1 MPALE
6 GSYPAGRD
14 GIIAHYRDYLP
25 VTDKTPLFSLGEG
38 FTPLVHA
45 RWLGDELGL
54 RNLYLKNEGQNPTG
68 SFKDRGMVMAVA
80 KAIEEEAEAI
90 MCASTGNTSASAAA
104 YGALAGMQ
112 VVVLIPRGNIA
123 IGKLAQAL
131 HYGAKVV
138 AVDGNFDD
146 ALRLIRV
153 LTERRRM
160 TLVNSINPMRLEG
173 QKTGAFEVCDAL
185 GRAPDYLAIPVG
197 NAGNI
202 TAYWSGFKQ
211 YNSAGKTSS
220 MPRMLGFEAEG
231 AAAIVHNQVVAHPE
245 TLATAIKIGNPASWT
260 KAVAARDESGGIIE
274 AVSDEEIVQA
284 YKLVSR
290 LEGIFVEPASAASVA
305 GVIKMVHAGRLPPEA
320 TIVCVLTGSGLKDPD
335 TAIARAAGVM
345 ETEASVDSV
354 EQALGWLAPVPA

>member
-1 MPALE
+1 MPLIE
-6 GSYPAGRD
+6 GSYPVGRP
-14 GIIAHYRDYLP
+14 GIIDHYRDYLP
-25 VTDKTPLFSLGEG
+25 VTPNTPLFSLGEG

-54 RNLYLKNEGQNPTG
+54 KHLYLKNEGQNPTG

-80 KAIEEEAEAI
+80 KAIEEGASGI

-112 VVVLIPRGNIA
+112 VVVLIPSGNIA

-138 AVDGNFDD
+138 AISGNFDD

-153 LTERRRM
+153 LTEKHRL

-185 GRAPDYLAIPVG
+185 QAAPDYLAIPVG

-202 TAYWSGFKQ
+202 SAYWAGFKQ
-211 YNSAGKTSS
+211 YYDVGKIRSRPK
-220 MPRMLGFEAEG
+220 MIGFEAEG
-231 AAAIVHNQVVAHPE
+231 AAAIVRNQVIDDPH
-245 TLATAIKIGNPASWT
+245 TLATAIKIGNPASWD
-260 KAVAARDESGGIIE
+260 KAVAARDESGGLIDSVTDDEII
-274 AVSDEEIVQA
+274 DA
-284 YKLVSR
+284 YKLISR

-305 GVIKMVHAGRLPPEA
+305 GVIKLIRQGRLEPDA
-320 TIVCVLTGSGLKDPD
+320 TVVCILTGSGLKDPD
-335 TAIARAAGVM
+335 TAIERAAGVL
-345 ETEASVDSV
+345 ETGVTLEAV
-354 EQALGWLAPVPA
+354 ENALGWAATVPA